1 MITTFKSRFLLL
13 IFVFSFLTFFGIFNK
28 AQAITQA
35 PEFSVTSF
43 NLSTD
48 QNTITFTVAGNS
60 GDAYSSC
67 GSDINWDT
75 FGNGYVGGPTITIPY
90 VMSSGTISAGS
101 ASGSI
106 SSAEIIKLTDGQS
119 GTPCDSSL
127 RYSQAQESNVI
138 PGTPGT
144 FSVNNKTLNVSS
156 LANGSYT
163 LSVSLCATTGICDVA
178 TRAFVINN
186 RVAGVTVTAKAVNP
200 SGGSVL
206 SPCTPNPVARGS
218 SATCSQVNAASGYS
232 TSQSVSITPAG
243 CAAAGSF
250 SGNTYTTGP
259 LTSDTSVTACEIGF
273 TFTQVGAV
281 SGSHDGA
288 SGSVASSSCN
298 AFGWAAFSTQQGTD
312 LNIKILSD
320 GVQVATDVA
329 DAYRGDL
336 TGQCTGGTCA
346 FNVDLSGLISSGVN
360 HSITVQAQNP
370 STSAWTT
377 ISGSP
382 KTLNCAAVVIPPCGN
397 GANNPP
403 TCTTFSDACGTS
415 SGSTPRLTEPTTNPA
430 ACNPGTYANSP
441 ADTATVGAQAWN
453 WSCGTV
459 TSCTAPKF
467 GCRTATD
474 SNYSLPQYGLNGPN
488 NNYGCAGTCSNGGS
502 NYPTC
507 TLPPGVMSGTL
518 TTPNCTIASGA
529 STCTTTVS
537 WNVTNPTTVNGTS
550 VTSTYPVPSTV
561 VSPPVSSGTVDVGT
575 KTNVTV
581 PYNSRSFYLY
591 NTGSQLAS
599 STASAVCAVGTAW
612 DGSKCAPA
620 MTGTLTASNCT
631 IASGASTCNS
641 NLSWTTVNPVATSAV
656 TTPTNIT
663 AGSGNNGSATYA
675 VSGGNRTF
683 YLYNNAQLLA
693 QATAVASC
701 ISGTTWDGSK
711 CAVNTPP
718 PSSAP
723 VVTIWASPSTGTVN
737 VIKPTILWTVTNA
750 PTSCTASL
758 DWSGSKGA
766 SGTEQQP
773 VLTTVKT
780 YQYKLTCSNAVGSG
794 SGTANVIVN
803 ATSSGVTISLNP
815 TSIYAGDSSALTW
828 SGPSACVGT
837 NFNTGNAASG
847 TISVSP
853 SITTTY
859 SVTCGGV
866 SNQATLIVK
875 KKPIFIE
882 N

>member
-1 MITTFKSRFLLL
+1 MMTTLKSRFLLL
-13 IFVFSFLTFFGIFNK
+13 IFVFSFVSFFGIFNK

-60 GDAYSSC
+60 GDVYSSC

-90 VMSSGTISAGS
+90 LMSSGTISAGS

-106 SSAEIIKLTDGQS
+106 SSAEIIRLTDGQS

-127 RYSQAQESNVI
+127 RYSQAQEGNVI

-156 LANGSYT
+156 LVNGSYT

-186 RVAGVTVTAKAVNP
+186 RVTPFNVTATAGT
-200 SGGSVL
+200 GGSVT
-206 SPCTPNPVARGS
+206 SPCVVASGNT
-218 SATCSQVNAASGYS
+218 SATCSGINPAPGFSTSLQVTFSPVNCAVAGDFLPADPTKYTTGNVNINNCNLNFTFTATPAVTASCAVSSPVASG
-232 TSQSVSITPAG
+232 VDPSITFTTNSSSNNCYVRNDNIPFG
-243 CAAAGSF
+243 FSPQPGQNVSSSGTIYKPGVQTAGSHQGSIYCQN
-250 SGNTYTTGP
+250 SGNTANSGWQYCPYT
-259 LTSDTSVTACEIGF
+259 
-273 TFTQVGAV
+273 V
-281 SGSHDGA
+281 S
-288 SGSVASSSCN
+288 
-298 AFGWAAFSTQQGTD
+298 AAP
-312 LNIKILSD
+312 
-320 GVQVATDVA
+320 A
-329 DAYRGDL
+329 
-336 TGQCTGGTCA
+336 
-346 FNVDLSGLISSGVN
+346 
-360 HSITVQAQNP
+360 
-370 STSAWTT
+370 
-377 ISGSP
+377 
-382 KTLNCAAVVIPPCGN
+382 PCGN

-403 TCTTFSDACGTS
+403 TCNTCPAGFTFNGSSCVAVSTDACGTS
-415 SGSTPRLTEPTTNPA
+415 SGSTPRLTEPTTNPT

-550 VTSTYPVPSTV
+550 VTSPYPVPSTV

-675 VSGGNRTF
+675 VSSGNRTF

-693 QATAVASC
+693 QATATATC
-701 ISGTTWDGSK
+701 AAGTTWDGAK
-711 CAVNTPP
+711 CAVNTPA
-718 PSSAP
+718 PSAAP

-737 VIKPTILWTVTNA
+737 VIKPVILWSVTNA
-750 PTSCTASL
+750 PTSCTSGD
-758 DWSGSKGA
+758 DWGVNPKGA

-780 YQYKLTCSNAVGSG
+780 YKYKLTCSNAVGSG

-803 ATSSGVTISLNP
+803 ATSSGVTINLNP

-828 SGPSACVGT
+828 SGPSACTGT